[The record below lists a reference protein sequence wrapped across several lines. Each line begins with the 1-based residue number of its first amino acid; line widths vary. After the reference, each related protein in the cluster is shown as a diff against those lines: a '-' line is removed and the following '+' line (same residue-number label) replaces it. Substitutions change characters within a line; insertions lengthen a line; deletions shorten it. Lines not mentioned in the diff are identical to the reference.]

1 VLFYY
6 SAPLLAT
13 SSPFASNPGRPMLCR
28 CGRWHDLSSC
38 HGLMAV
44 QQGFVC
50 NSYKYGSALVRS
62 ETPPCSGQPN
72 TNQQIC
78 LEGMC
83 CRLPQ
88 RANQTMFPSS
98 SHISGRNR
106 NVGRNS
112 RLTPTFTQAFTLLAE
127 QQTAPSA
134 ATGVG
139 RKCVLWRLS
148 SLVAVPQIPSLPTF
162 LPFAN
167 GACSRGRPAPHHF
180 AADSAEHIPV
190 LLPVTYVVVVLKQ
203 QRQQRLPSSKS
214 PSPLNITSG
223 PSNRRFHRP

>member
-1 VLFYY
+1 MLFYY

-98 SHISGRNR
+98 SHISGITKWSQSKCRTKLEAHAD
-106 NVGRNS
+106 VYASFHPSS
-112 RLTPTFTQAFTLLAE
+112 RTT
-127 QQTAPSA
+127 
-134 ATGVG
+134 
-139 RKCVLWRLS
+139 
-148 SLVAVPQIPSLPTF
+148 
-162 LPFAN
+162 N
-167 GACSRGRPAPHHF
+167 GAFRRHGSR
-180 AADSAEHIPV
+180 
-190 LLPVTYVVVVLKQ
+190 T
-203 QRQQRLPSSKS
+203 
-214 PSPLNITSG
+214 
-223 PSNRRFHRP
+223 